1 MKINY
6 NASSVDNQGNGE
18 LYMYLE
24 IERQTGNLGYE
35 TIISLTL
42 AVCLGLVG
50 RVHGLVWQEQK
61 YFHWL
66 ELPAAVKDPSTLE
79 NLKLPCLII

>member
-1 MKINY
+1 M
-6 NASSVDNQGNGE
+6 DNQGIGE
-18 LYMYLE
+18 FYIYLE
-24 IERQTGNLGYE
+24 IEKQTGNLGCE

-61 YFHWL
+61 YSYWL
-66 ELPAAVKDPSTLE
+66 ELPAAVKDPITLE
-79 NLKLPCLII
+79 NLKLPCLTI